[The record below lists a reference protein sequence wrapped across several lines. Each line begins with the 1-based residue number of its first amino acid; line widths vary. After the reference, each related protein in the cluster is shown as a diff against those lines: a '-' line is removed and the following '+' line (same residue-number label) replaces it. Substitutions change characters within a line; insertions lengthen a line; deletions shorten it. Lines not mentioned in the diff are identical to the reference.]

1 LLTLAAAV
9 ASVLGL
15 AAYDDALIV
24 LSLSG
29 VGLGAALAFIAVA
42 LFRRSWARERLL
54 QQTREVEEL
63 EVAAKEPEPQHQREV
78 IEEIVRNEGRRASR
92 TDWIRMVLGVILG
105 AILAILIIVF
115 GKYIPTIK

>member
-1 LLTLAAAV
+1 
-9 ASVLGL
+9 
-15 AAYDDALIV
+15 
-24 LSLSG
+24 
-29 VGLGAALAFIAVA
+29 
-42 LFRRSWARERLL
+42 LL